1 LNTGSGA
8 TVATS
13 SDVAAARVIGRGDGA
28 AWGRAIVDA
37 WLWRAR
43 VLVGLACAAA
53 LLLTIASLTL
63 GTSEPA
69 TLYAATETLLTLLAL
84 GAAWLVRCRVLQ
96 TRRGSDLLLAVGVL
110 AFGLV
115 HLIACA
121 IPAALNLRFHGF
133 LVALDVCGEFLAY
146 AVIAAAAFASHEPL
160 LVGIRRPDRLLV
172 AASVSVVGLSAGAA
186 FILSDYLVGDAV
198 LEASAIRHPL
208 AIVFLVAAGGLL
220 VSAAVAFARDAHA
233 GRGPGSWPFACAAAL
248 IAAALVSQLNGAVA
262 PDNDSAAEA
271 LQIIAFGLI
280 VGAGIRWELQAGRL
294 AARAAAIA
302 ERQRVARDLHDGLA
316 QDLAFIAAHGEQ
328 FAADAGDEHPVVT
341 AARRALQISRSAIA
355 ELSDPD
361 AATMHEALEAIATEL
376 RTRFSIAI
384 TLDVQLGDELPAEVQ
399 EHVARIVRE
408 AIANAARH
416 GDAHVVSVSLRD
428 EGGHVR
434 LRVQDDGRG
443 VDAVSAGRPREG
455 FGLRSIRE
463 RAAGLGGDMNIK
475 KLSTRGTVLDVVLP

>member
-1 LNTGSGA
+1 M
-8 TVATS
+8 VATS
-13 SDVAAARVIGRGDGA
+13 SDVAAGRVVGRGDGA
-28 AWGRAIVDA
+28 AWLRAIGDA
-37 WLWRAR
+37 WLWRAQL
-43 VLVGLACAAA
+43 LVGLACAAA
-53 LLLTIASLTL
+53 LLLTIASLAP

-69 TLYAATETLLTLLAL
+69 TLYATTETLLTLLAL
-84 GAAWLVRCRVLQ
+84 GAAWLVRCRFLQ
-96 TRRGSDLLLAVGVL
+96 TRRGSDLLIAVGVL

-115 HLIACA
+115 HLTACA
-121 IPAALNLRFHGF
+121 IPAALNLPFHGF

-160 LVGIRRPDRLLV
+160 LVSIRRPDRLV
-172 AASVSVVGLSAGAA
+172 VGASVSVVGLSAGAA

-198 LEASAIRHPL
+198 PEASAMRHPL
-208 AIVFLVAAGGLL
+208 AIVFLVAAGGML

-233 GRGPGSWPFACAAAL
+233 GRGPGWPFACAAVL

-271 LQIIAFGLI
+271 LQMIAFGLI
-280 VGAGIRWELQAGRL
+280 VGAGIRWELQARRL
-294 AARAAAIA
+294 AARSAALA

-328 FAADAGDEHPVVT
+328 IAADAGDEHPVVT
-341 AARRALQISRSAIA
+341 AARRALQISRCAIA
-355 ELSDPD
+355 ELCDPD
-361 AATMHEALEAIATEL
+361 AATLHEALEAIATEL
-376 RTRFSIAI
+376 RTRFGIAI

-399 EHVARIVRE
+399 EHAARIVRE

-416 GDAHVVSVSLRD
+416 GHAHMVVVSLRD
-428 EGGHVR
+428 EEGHVR

-443 VDAVSAGRPREG
+443 IDTVSAGPREG

-463 RAAGLGGDMNIK
+463 RAAGLGGDMNIR